1 MAVAVREALT
11 EVDRVADAVVETYRR
26 SHEEAHQAQ
35 LVEFVDVKDVGAMR
49 TIACPQRRTVEIVLD
64 AELDAGSLVPGIW
77 RLGQGGHAVVV
88 LVALGRIGAAHPE
101 LRGVPCRLQAYWLE
115 GERVCF
121 GGFEV
126 P

>member
-26 SHEEAHQAQ
+26 CHEGAHQAQ
-35 LVEFVDVKDVGAMR
+35 LVEFVDVKNVGAIR
-49 TIACPQRRTVEIVLD
+49 TIACPDRRTVEIVLD
-64 AELDAGSLVPGIW
+64 AEVDAGSLIPGIW
-77 RLGQGGHAVVV
+77 RLGQGGHRVVV

-101 LRGVPCRLQAYWLE
+101 LRGVPCRLQAYWTE
-115 GERVCF
+115 GDRVCF
-121 GGFEV
+121 GGIEI